1 MVGTHDLRLE
11 LGIRPPGY
19 FDGDEP
25 VFQDALEKITNA
37 ASKHGPNGM
46 AILSFSRPGPD
57 LHKRMQR
64 GWRAFKITTDA
75 LAIHQQG
82 LENYKDVQKVA
93 EQTKRDALLRQ
104 LADGKLSTLVEEKN
118 GLRNVEVAN
127 VAAV

>member
-25 VFQDALEKITNA
+25 VFQEALEKITNA

-57 LHKRMQR
+57 LHKRMHR

-82 LENYKDVQKVA
+82 LENFTDVQKVA
-93 EQTKRDALLRQ
+93 EQTKREVLLNQ
-104 LADGKLSTLVEEKN
+104 LAEVKLSNLAEEKV
-118 GLRNVEVAN
+118 GMRNVEIAE
-127 VAAV
+127 VAAA

>member
-25 VFQDALEKITNA
+25 VFHEALDKITTA
-37 ASKHGPNGM
+37 ASRHGPHGM

-57 LHKRMQR
+57 LQKRMQR

-82 LENYKDVQKVA
+82 LENFTDVQKVA
-93 EQTKRDALLRQ
+93 EQTKRDVLLNQ
-104 LADGKLSTLVEEKN
+104 MAEGKLNGFAEKKL
-118 GLRNVEVAN
+118 G
-127 VAAV
+127 